1 VVWTGNPI
9 QHESSCQSQLLVLDL
24 DITSPSCSYGQTLV
38 HHREGDRKQNVMTGR
53 GKNFKFQEADETE
66 LTTHSTTMA
75 LSAIDMSGHL

>member
-1 VVWTGNPI
+1 MKAPVNHSYWFLIWTSQVQAVAMVKPLFITGKGTGN
-9 QHESSCQSQLLVLDL
+9 
-24 DITSPSCSYGQTLV
+24 
-38 HHREGDRKQNVMTGR
+38 KNVMTGR